1 MDVMSTKAD
10 GDAGRIDDLVLPAAA
25 EFGTL
30 EKYLRSRLWN
40 SRVTEVPAKILRN

>member
-1 MDVMSTKAD
+1 MTTQAD
-10 GDAGRIDDLVLPAAA
+10 DGAGRIDDLVLPAAA

-30 EKYLRSRLWN
+30 ENYLRSRLWN